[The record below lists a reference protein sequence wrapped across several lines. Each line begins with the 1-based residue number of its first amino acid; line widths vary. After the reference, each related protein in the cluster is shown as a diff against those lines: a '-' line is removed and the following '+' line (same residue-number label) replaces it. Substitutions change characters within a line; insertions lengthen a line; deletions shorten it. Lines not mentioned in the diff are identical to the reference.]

1 MSPAAQMGK
10 KRVGKWSGL
19 WKDYFWA
26 NLARMALE
34 ETIIKEAV
42 LVSGVA
48 LVSLVV
54 SIFVI
59 RLIANAFIIAAFL
72 LAIIVP
78 PAWLYVQ
85 RSQGLDVD
93 QGLLFIGSA
102 LFAFFVALCTVP
114 LWPVSKIMQWT
125 GKKEGKKIK
134 KLEEKLDKSPS
145 GRQRIPPRFDED

>member
-1 MSPAAQMGK
+1 M
-10 KRVGKWSGL
+10 
-19 WKDYFWA
+19 
-26 NLARMALE
+26 E
-34 ETIIKEAV
+34 ETIIKEAL

-85 RSQGLDVD
+85 RSQGLEVD
-93 QGLLFIGSA
+93 QGLLFVGSA

-114 LWPVSKIMQWT
+114 LWPMSTIMQWT

-134 KLEEKLDKSPS
+134 KLEERLDKTPS
-145 GRQRIPPRFDED
+145 GSQKITPHFDEDFR

>member
-1 MSPAAQMGK
+1 M
-10 KRVGKWSGL
+10 
-19 WKDYFWA
+19 
-26 NLARMALE
+26 E

-48 LVSLVV
+48 LISLVV

-59 RLIANAFIIAAFL
+59 RLIANAFIVAAFL
-72 LAIIVP
+72 LSIIVP

-85 RSQGLDVD
+85 RSQGLEVD

-114 LWPVSKIMQWT
+114 LWPMSTIMQWT
-125 GKKEGKKIK
+125 GKKGGKKIK
-134 KLEEKLDKSPS
+134 KLEERLDKTPS
-145 GRQRIPPRFDED
+145 GSQRITPHFDKDFK

>member
-1 MSPAAQMGK
+1 M
-10 KRVGKWSGL
+10 
-19 WKDYFWA
+19 
-26 NLARMALE
+26 E
-34 ETIIKEAV
+34 ETIIKEAL

-72 LAIIVP
+72 LVIIVP

-85 RSQGLDVD
+85 RSQGLEVD

-114 LWPVSKIMQWT
+114 LWPMSTIMQWT

-134 KLEEKLDKSPS
+134 KLEERLDKTSS
-145 GRQRIPPRFDED
+145 GSQKITPHFDEDFR

>member
-1 MSPAAQMGK
+1 
-10 KRVGKWSGL
+10 
-19 WKDYFWA
+19 
-26 NLARMALE
+26 MALE
-34 ETIIKEAV
+34 ETIIKEAL

-59 RLIANAFIIAAFL
+59 RIIANAFIITAFL
-72 LAIIVP
+72 LVIIVP

-85 RSQGLDVD
+85 RSQGLEVD

-114 LWPVSKIMQWT
+114 LWPMSTIMQWT

-134 KLEEKLDKSPS
+134 KLEEKLNKTPND
-145 GRQRIPPRFDED
+145 RQKITPHFDEDFR

>member
-1 MSPAAQMGK
+1 MS
-10 KRVGKWSGL
+10 
-19 WKDYFWA
+19 
-26 NLARMALE
+26 LE

-48 LVSLVV
+48 LVSLVA

-72 LAIIVP
+72 LAVIVP

-114 LWPVSKIMQWT
+114 LWPMSTIMQWT

-145 GRQRIPPRFDED
+145 GRQRIPPRFDEGLR

>member
-1 MSPAAQMGK
+1 
-10 KRVGKWSGL
+10 
-19 WKDYFWA
+19 
-26 NLARMALE
+26 MALE
-34 ETIIKEAV
+34 ETIIKEAL

-59 RLIANAFIIAAFL
+59 RLIANAFILAAFL
-72 LAIIVP
+72 LVILVP

-85 RSQGLDVD
+85 RSQGLEVD

-114 LWPVSKIMQWT
+114 LWPMSTIMQWT

-134 KLEEKLDKSPS
+134 KLEEKLDKTPS
-145 GRQRIPPRFDED
+145 KRQRITPHFDENFR

>member
-1 MSPAAQMGK
+1 M
-10 KRVGKWSGL
+10 
-19 WKDYFWA
+19 
-26 NLARMALE
+26 E
-34 ETIIKEAV
+34 ETIIKEAI

-48 LVSLVV
+48 LISLVV

-59 RLIANAFIIAAFL
+59 RLIANAFIVAAFL

-85 RSQGLDVD
+85 RSQGLEVD
-93 QGLLFIGSA
+93 QGLLFVGSA

-114 LWPVSKIMQWT
+114 LWPMSTIMQWT

-134 KLEEKLDKSPS
+134 KLEERLDKTPS
-145 GRQRIPPRFDED
+145 GSQKITPHFDEDFR

>member
-1 MSPAAQMGK
+1 M
-10 KRVGKWSGL
+10 
-19 WKDYFWA
+19 
-26 NLARMALE
+26 E
-34 ETIIKEAV
+34 ETIIKEAL

-85 RSQGLDVD
+85 RSQGLEVD
-93 QGLLFIGSA
+93 QGLLFVGSA

-114 LWPVSKIMQWT
+114 LWPMSTIMQWT
-125 GKKEGKKIK
+125 DKKEVKKIK
-134 KLEEKLDKSPS
+134 KLEERLDKTPS
-145 GRQRIPPRFDED
+145 GSQKITPHFDEDFR

>member
-1 MSPAAQMGK
+1 M
-10 KRVGKWSGL
+10 V
-19 WKDYFWA
+19 
-26 NLARMALE
+26 LE

-59 RLIANAFIIAAFL
+59 RLIANAFIVAAFL

-85 RSQGLDVD
+85 RSQGLEVD

-114 LWPVSKIMQWT
+114 LWPMSTIMQWT

-145 GRQRIPPRFDED
+145 GRPRIPPRFDEDLR